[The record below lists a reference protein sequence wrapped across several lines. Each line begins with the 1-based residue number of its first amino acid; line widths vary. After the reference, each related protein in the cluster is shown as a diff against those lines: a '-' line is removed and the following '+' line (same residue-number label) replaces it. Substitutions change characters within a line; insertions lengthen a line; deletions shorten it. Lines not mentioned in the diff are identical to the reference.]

1 MDASQGLRVYA
12 GRWGLSL
19 SSGQAWWVPFPGPE
33 EAKAGWWGRG
43 LQWLSPPFAC
53 HSAMIS
59 SFYGVLGF
67 SHKPSWLWSSLL
79 PSLQAIFQQPT
90 GVPFLGP
97 YSKCHLPAPSPPP
110 QQEAQDSGWGSTEL
124 WHRPHARFL
133 LCPALHRP
141 STVFPFD
148 PLKVS
153 SCASRHPHYK
163 VF

>member
-1 MDASQGLRVYA
+1 MR
-12 GRWGLSL
+12 
-19 SSGQAWWVPFPGPE
+19 SGQAWLSALPRPE

-53 HSAMIS
+53 QLAMIS

-67 SHKPSWLWSSLL
+67 PTNL
-79 PSLQAIFQQPT
+79 PGCGAPYPFLQGVFQQPT
-90 GVPFLGP
+90 GVSSLGP
-97 YSKCHLPAPSPPP
+97 CSKPHLPAPSPPP
-110 QQEAQDSGWGSTEL
+110 QQEAQDSGAGAAQNCC
-124 WHRPHARFL
+124 RPCARFL
-133 LCPALHRP
+133 LCPTLCA

-153 SCASRHPHYK
+153 YCAKRHPHYK